1 MDVLDADDSERIAA
15 MARRLRMTHP
25 VVVPLVGGS
34 RNRCYRLT
42 DGPQDVVLR
51 IAGAN
56 DAAYAVMRDT
66 EARAQR
72 LAAAHGLAPRLL
84 LEDRDAGVSVMEY
97 LRGPTWSREL
107 AASPAG
113 AARAGA
119 WLARLHAIP
128 VPPALRRVD
137 FLESLEGYLRQL
149 GSTAAGERC
158 LAEARRRSLR
168 LARTLR
174 SAFCHN
180 DLHHLNLLETAGGL
194 MAVDWEYAGVGN
206 AALDLAGYVAYHD
219 LEPGAAGR
227 LLAAYGSG
235 ARPPEPGEIDAARWL
250 FEAVWWAWLELK
262 RALDGGEPD
271 DAGRTRCR
279 LEARL
284 DLRAG

>member
-1 MDVLDADDSERIAA
+1 MDAPDADDSERIAA
-15 MARRLRMTHP
+15 MARRLRMTRP
-25 VVVPLVGGS
+25 AVVPLVGGS

-42 DGPQDVVLR
+42 AGAQDVVLR

-56 DAAYAVMRDT
+56 DAAYAVARDA
-66 EARAQR
+66 ESLAQR

-84 LEDRDAGVSVMEY
+84 LEDCDAGVSVMEY
-97 LRGPTWSREL
+97 LQGPTWSREL

-113 AARAGA
+113 AARVGA

-149 GSTAAGERC
+149 GPTAAGERC
-158 LAEARRRSLR
+158 LAEAKRRSLR
-168 LARTLR
+168 LVRTPCG
-174 SAFCHN
+174 AFCHN
-180 DLHHLNLLETAGGL
+180 DLHHLNLLETARGL
-194 MAVDWEYAGVGN
+194 MAVDWEYAGVGD
-206 AALDLAGYVAYHD
+206 AVLDLAGYMAYHD
-219 LEPGAAGR
+219 LEAGAVGH

-235 ARPPEPGEIDAARWL
+235 ARPPEPGEIDEARWL

-262 RALDGGEPD
+262 RAIDGDEPG
-271 DAGRTRCR
+271 DARRTRCR

-284 DLRAG
+284 DLYAA